1 MSEVAVQA
9 SFNAGEWS
17 PHLNARVDMQKYK
30 SGAALL
36 ENFFVDY
43 RVGQAPGLGPSTLS
57 KPTSPRL
64 RFG

>member
-43 RVGQAPGLGPSTLS
+43 RGGASSRTGT
-57 KPTSPRL
+57 KYIIRYTSPRL